1 MNNELTILEKYI
13 HENFQYDSEGSLVD
27 PLDVVVITPVNES
40 QLTTSPFKEVGA
52 RMGDYWV
59 DDSVYGFIF
68 RIENG
73 IVTKLWSND

>member
-52 RMGDYWV
+52 
-59 DDSVYGFIF
+59 
-68 RIENG
+68 
-73 IVTKLWSND
+73 